1 MCDGDAGYLF
11 SGGTLYKF
19 IIKRILFLIPTI
31 IGVTFII
38 YAVMNITPG
47 NPGQM
52 ILGTGVS
59 QADIDAYNHALG
71 YDLPFLQKFGLYIK
85 NMVLDLDFGTSYVTK
100 QNAIHEIWPRFLVTL
115 KLSFLGVFLSAV
127 IGIPLGIWAAVKQYK
142 LADTIPSLLAFLLAA
157 IPSFVLGLALLFL
170 FCDKLN
176 WLPSYGID
184 SFKHYIMPALAIS
197 LPPAAQNFRFTK
209 SSMLEAIRQDY
220 VRTARAKG
228 VPERSVIWKHV
239 LKNALLPVVTQVGLS
254 LGTLICGAVVVER
267 IFSIPGIGA
276 LIVDRIN
283 FKDEPVI
290 IAGTILISIAFT
302 LVMLLVDIAYAFI
315 DPRIRAKYSKTK

>member
-1 MCDGDAGYLF
+1 M
-11 SGGTLYKF
+11 YKF

-47 NPGQM
+47 DPGRA

-85 NMVLDLDFGTSYVTK
+85 RMVIDQDFGISYVTK
-100 QNAIHEIWPRFLVTL
+100 QNAFHEIWPRFLVTL
-115 KLSFLGVFLSAV
+115 KLSFLGVFLSAI
-127 IGIPLGIWAAVKQYK
+127 IGIPLGIQAAVKQYK

-157 IPSFVLGLALLFL
+157 VPTFVLGLAMLFL
-170 FCDKLN
+170 FCDMLN

-184 SFKHYIMPALAIS
+184 TFKHYIMPALAIS

-228 VPERSVIWKHV
+228 VPERTVIWKHV

-254 LGTLICGAVVVER
+254 LGTLICGAVVAEKM
-267 IFSIPGIGA
+267 FSIPGIGS

-290 IAGTILISIAFT
+290 IAGTILIAVCFT
-302 LVMLLVDIAYAFI
+302 LVMLVVDIAYAFI